1 MDKYKYKVELAA
13 PAVRMYDT
21 IRNLAAGEKRGP
33 KFELFQLLDCIID
46 EALSQN
52 PFELGTELCG
62 SLRGVYWISKNTL
75 HIFYELSAKPSTIVI
90 LSIWDGPHS
99 EAHMRQAD
107 ILCTQILL
115 KRNQQSNPGTRMR
128 IAAAN

>member
-13 PAVRMYDT
+13 PAVRMYRT
-21 IRNLAAGEKRGP
+21 IRDLAAGEKHGAN
-33 KFELFQLLDCIID
+33 FELFQLLDKIID

-52 PFELGTELCG
+52 PFEVGTELCG
-62 SLRGVYWISKNTL
+62 SLRGVYWISEKTL
-75 HIFYELSAKPSTIVI
+75 HIFYEVSAKPSTIVI

-115 KRNQQSNPGTRMR
+115 KRNQQSSPGTRIR